1 MRKSAK
7 SAKSAK
13 WVLGSVLSAASL
25 LAFTPSAQAE
35 TFDQSKAEWQFAWDV
50 YQFESILPFDLR
62 SQVTVDLPID
72 IQAPIEHVYSVYSN
86 LQNDVGRHPFLQG
99 FITYADYTDDGVE
112 FINFTALENVPAGP
126 IVIPNKTQ
134 AQQRKHPAQY
144 LYYTDSWDLP
154 NVTTH
159 QEVTFQDMGNGT
171 TRVNEHITFLANA
184 LLINFTVTNGVSS
197 HQAYQAAL
205 KRDIENGTL

>member
-1 MRKSAK
+1 MKALTKLKLVSAL
-7 SAKSAK
+7 AVAT
-13 WVLGSVLSAASL
+13 AMT
-25 LAFTPSAQAE
+25 AFTPRAEAE
-35 TFDQSKAEWQFAWDV
+35 TYEEYKAEWQLAADV
-50 YQFESILPFDLR
+50 YQFESWLPFDLR
-62 SQVTVDLPID
+62 SRVTVDLPID
-72 IQAPIEHVYSVYSN
+72 IEAPIDHVYAVYSN
-86 LQNDVGRHPFLQG
+86 LNNDIGRHPFLQG
-99 FITYADYTDDGVE
+99 FITYADYVQDGVE
-112 FINFTALENVPAGP
+112 YIDFTALENIPAGP
-126 IVIPNKTQ
+126 ITIPGHTQ

-154 NVTTH
+154 NITTH

-171 TRVNEHITFLANA
+171 THVNEHITFLADA